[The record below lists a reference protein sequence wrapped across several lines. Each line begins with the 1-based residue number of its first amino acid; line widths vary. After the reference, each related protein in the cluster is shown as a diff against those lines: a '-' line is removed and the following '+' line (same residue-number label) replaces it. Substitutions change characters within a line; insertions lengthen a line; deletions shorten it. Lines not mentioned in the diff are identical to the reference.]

1 MANAP
6 VSAIFENYL
15 KVIWSVSEWGGTE
28 ASAKILAER
37 LGAAP
42 SSVSETVKK
51 LAAAGLVVH
60 EPYRGVSLTE
70 EGRRIAVA
78 TVRRHRVVETFLVEY
93 AGYGWDEIDEEA
105 EVLEHAVSER
115 LVDALW
121 ERLGRPLADPHGD
134 PIPLADGTLPELP
147 AGVTVALTELA
158 EGERASV
165 VQVSDR
171 SSEILRHLE
180 GVGLTPGAEVEV
192 GPQRPFAGTL
202 SLRVTSA
209 GASDAAV
216 GGDAAAGQER
226 EVEVGRVAAEAVRVR
241 RL

>member
-1 MANAP
+1 MANAAP

-15 KVIWSVSEWGGTE
+15 KVILSLNEWGGGE
-28 ASAKILAER
+28 VSAKVLAER

-60 EPYRGVSLTE
+60 TPYRGVSLTE

-93 AGYGWDEIDEEA
+93 AGYGWDEVDEEA

-115 LVDALW
+115 LVNALW

-134 PIPLADGTLPELP
+134 PIPLPDGTLPGTPGAGEAVPLTTLP
-147 AGVTVALTELA
+147 
-158 EGERASV
+158 EGSRASV

-171 SSEILRHLE
+171 SSEILRYLE
-180 GVGLTPGAEVEV
+180 DLGLLPGAEVEV
-192 GPQRPFAGTL
+192 GAQRPFAGTQN
-202 SLRVTSA
+202 LRVT
-209 GASDAAV
+209 GADE
-216 GGDAAAGQER
+216 AGQWR

-241 RL
+241 PL